1 MATFMLLLKGGDFS
15 SYSPEDAQK
24 ILQDYMGW
32 SQKLRTQGKYK
43 GGDELKEGG
52 RVVSVADGR
61 VVDGPFTETKEV
73 IGGFAVLE
81 APSLKEAIGPVPSK
95 IEFATH
101 NFGGRSDVL
110 QRGNGRRRRNSRRR
124 RHSRRR

>member
-1 MATFMLLLKGGDFS
+1 MEDRKMATFMLLLKGGDFS
-15 SYSPEDAQK
+15 GYSPEESQK
-24 ILQDYMGW
+24 ILQDYLGW

-73 IGGFAVLE
+73 IGGGLLIRRPGPGGAVAQGKGYAAHDIKNPRE
-81 APSLKEAIGPVPSK
+81 G
-95 IEFATH
+95 H
-101 NFGGRSDVL
+101 GM
-110 QRGNGRRRRNSRRR
+110 Q
-124 RHSRRR
+124 